1 MEGKTQGTRASCV
14 VFKLSSNSGST
25 KAVLSTPAEV
35 VAVRTTTATSISTI
49 QDEQNLF
56 IANGVN
62 PSAIL
67 PSGSFRGC
75 SFTFNININKWLL
88 ALAAISF
95 DFVFLKSSFPPN
107 RGTTERS
114 FWPLS
119 ACLKLWH
126 EINKVRLKCLSRDY
140 LLVCHT
146 RHIAHVLE
154 AYWEIKQQIL
164 KCWLVISLL
173 LSFKIILK
181 QRFASGSVNI
191 VE

>member
-1 MEGKTQGTRASCV
+1 MDRKTQATKVSCV
-14 VFKLSSNSGST
+14 VFKLSSTSGST
-25 KAVLSTPAEV
+25 KAVPSTPAEV
-35 VAVRTTTATSISTI
+35 VAVRTTATSISTI
-49 QDEQNLF
+49 QDEQNLL

-67 PSGSFRGC
+67 PSGSFHGC
-75 SFTFNININKWLL
+75 SFTFNINNNKWLL

-95 DFVFLKSSFPPN
+95 DFVFVKSSFPAKW
-107 RGTTERS
+107 GTTERS
-114 FWPLS
+114 FWLLS

-126 EINKVRLKCLSRDY
+126 EINKVRLKRLSCDY

-146 RHIAHVLE
+146 PHIAHVLE

-164 KCWLVISLL
+164 KCCLVISLL
-173 LSFKIILK
+173 FSFKIILK
-181 QRFASGSVNI
+181 QLFASGSVNI

>member
-1 MEGKTQGTRASCV
+1 MDRKTQASKVSCV
-14 VFKLSSNSGST
+14 VFKLSSTSGST
-25 KAVLSTPAEV
+25 KAVPSTPAEV
-35 VAVRTTTATSISTI
+35 IAVRTTATSISTI
-49 QDEQNLF
+49 QDEQNLL

-67 PSGSFRGC
+67 PSGSFHGC
-75 SFTFNININKWLL
+75 SFTFNINNKKWLL

-95 DFVFLKSSFPPN
+95 DFVFVKSSFPAN
-107 RGTTERS
+107 WGTTERS
-114 FWPLS
+114 FWLLS
-119 ACLKLWH
+119 PCLKLWH
-126 EINKVRLKCLSRDY
+126 EINKVRLKRLSCDY

-146 RHIAHVLE
+146 PHIAHVLE

-173 LSFKIILK
+173 FSFKIILK
-181 QRFASGSVNI
+181 QLFASGSVNI